1 MWMRDIM
8 AQTLIDLM
16 ECDPDIVLLDADLAS
31 SNGTLAV
38 HRRFPQRTFDVGI
51 AEQNMVCLAAG
62 LASYGFKPYISSF
75 TPFATRRVCDQIA
88 ISVLYAGMNVKIIG
102 TDPGI
107 TAELN
112 GGTHMS
118 MEDIGVLR
126 SIPGS
131 VIFEPADPVE
141 LQLGLRAMHEY
152 PGPVYMRTYRKEW
165 SPLYDPKTYHFDLF
179 RADVLREGSDVTI
192 LASGLMVR
200 EALEAAQRLAGEGVD
215 AEVINVH
222 TVKPLDTQTIL
233 RSLRKTRCAVA
244 AENHNVIGGLRRAV
258 LESIADQ
265 VSVPV
270 AAVGVAD
277 TFGDVGTLPYL
288 KRRFHLDSEAI
299 QEQAKRAL
307 SLKRK
312 WGDAS

>member
-8 AQTLIDLM
+8 AQTLIELM
-16 ECDPDIVLLDADLAS
+16 ESDPDIVVLDADLAA
-31 SNGTLAV
+31 SNGTTAV
-38 HRRFPQRTFDVGI
+38 HQRFPERTFDVGI

-118 MEDIGVLR
+118 MEDVGVLR

-131 VIFEPADPVE
+131 VIFEPADPV
-141 LQLGLRAMHEY
+141 QLRQGLRAMNDY
-152 PGPVYMRTYRKEW
+152 PGCVYMRTYRKEW
-165 SPLYDPKTYHFDLF
+165 SPLYDPENYHLDLF
-179 RADVLREGSDVTI
+179 RADVLRQGRDVTI

-200 EALEAAQRLAGEGVD
+200 EALEAADRLAAQGVD
-215 AEVINVH
+215 AEVVNVH
-222 TVKPLDTQTIL
+222 TIKPLDAETVL
-233 RSLRKTRCAVA
+233 ASLGKTGCGVA
-244 AENHNVIGGLRRAV
+244 AENHNVIGGLRSAV
-258 LESIADQ
+258 LEAAADRL
-265 VSVPV
+265 SVPIT
-270 AAVGVAD
+270 AVGVAD
-277 TFGDVGTLPYL
+277 TFGEVGTLPYL
-288 KRRFHLDSEAI
+288 KERYHLDAGTI
-299 QEQAKRAL
+299 AEQAKRAMA
-307 SLKRK
+307 LKKSWRC
-312 WGDAS
+312 AP